1 MTDTQA
7 GSPGKRT
14 DAMPPPLL
22 VALGLVFWGWATG
35 LLLPALLLALVV
47 ESPRYLKARWLFEV
61 KDFERVADLCSVA
74 FLMLMAW
81 QWFGSRNGPAGMIV
95 VLSWLPFIFFG
106 ILLMQRFD
114 VRGQTPLSALFWSM
128 RRRAA
133 NVPARSLPFDYPFF
147 SLCLISAACANE
159 RAVWFFLGLAL
170 LAGYALYPLRAAGRR
185 FGVWGVALGVSLALA
200 YGVQLGILRAQEQV
214 ESLVMEYL
222 RDHVFGRTDPFRAH
236 TSIGDVGRLKLSD
249 RILFRVGGVDKAPLK
264 LRDGTFNVF
273 AQDSWF
279 APGSRFREV
288 APEGLSSWVLGP
300 GAGPAL
306 ELSAWLSR
314 GRAVLP
320 LPLGAYRLDG
330 LNVGRVE
337 ANTLGAVRVS
347 EGPDLVLFSARVDD
361 ARERDAAPQAVDLT
375 VPKRVEPVLM
385 QVLAEAGMA
394 GAAPELAPRKLV
406 DFFQQRF
413 AYTTKLES
421 ADGGRRSLERFLLDD
436 RRGHCE
442 YFASAATLLLRAAGI
457 PARYATGYVVEEWS
471 PLERQF
477 VVRARHAHAWTLA
490 WIDGRWR
497 EVDGTPA
504 GWLAMEQEA
513 EPAWRP
519 AADFFSW
526 LGFRFERWRATGDDS
541 DQGLSPLWL
550 LAIVPLAGWV
560 AWRVTRRKR
569 VAVAPGLSKGA
580 DVTAPRSPIEPLLQ
594 CLEALGFRR
603 SPTETVRRWLTS
615 LPLHADTSRLVATVA
630 QDYAR
635 WRFDPRGLAP
645 AVEASL
651 REHAAEL
658 AARLERESMA
668 PPPVV
673 TDQTNQRHGAD
684 PS

>member
-1 MTDTQA
+1 MTDTPA
-7 GSPGKRT
+7 SLARNRIET
-14 DAMPPPLL
+14 TPPPLL

-35 LLLPALLLALVV
+35 LLLPALLLALVA
-47 ESPRYLKARWLFEV
+47 ESPRYLKARWGFEA

-81 QWFGSRNGPAGMIV
+81 QWLGSRNGPAGMVV

-106 ILLMQRFD
+106 ILLMQRFN
-114 VRGQTPLSALFWSM
+114 VRGETPLSALFWSM

-147 SLCLISAACANE
+147 SLCLISAACANQ
-159 RAVWFFLGLAL
+159 RAVWFFLGLAV

-200 YGVQLGILRAQEQV
+200 YGLQLGILRAQEQV

-288 APEGLSSWVLGP
+288 APEGLSSWVIGP
-300 GAGPAL
+300 GEGPPL
-306 ELSAWLSR
+306 KLSAWLAR

-320 LPLGAYRLDG
+320 LPPGAYRLDG

-347 EGPDLVLFSARVDD
+347 EGPDLVLFSARLDD
-361 ARERDAAPQAVDLT
+361 AIERDAAPEAADLS
-375 VPKRVEPVLM
+375 VPKRIEPVLM

-394 GAAPELAPRKLV
+394 GVAPEAAPRKLV
-406 DFFQQRF
+406 DFFQERF

-421 ADGGRRSLERFLLDD
+421 ADGGRRTLERFLLDD

-442 YFASAATLLLRAAGI
+442 YFASAATLLLRAAGV

-497 EVDGTPA
+497 EVDATPT
-504 GWLAMEQEA
+504 GWIALEQEA
-513 EPAWRP
+513 ESAWRP
-519 AADFFSW
+519 AADLFSW
-526 LGFRFERWRATGDDS
+526 LGFRFERWRASGDDA

-569 VAVAPGLSKGA
+569 VAVASAVSTDA
-580 DVTAPRSPIEPLLQ
+580 DVAAPRSPIEPLLQ
-594 CLEALGFRR
+594 SLEAQGFRR
-603 SPTETVRRWLTS
+603 SPTETVRRWLMS
-615 LPLHADTSRLVATVA
+615 LPLPADTSRLVAAVA
-630 QDYAR
+630 HDYAR
-635 WRFDPRGLAP
+635 WRFDPAGLPP
-645 AVEASL
+645 ASEASL
-651 REHAAEL
+651 RFRAAEL
-658 AARLERESMA
+658 ATRLERESMA
-668 PPPVV
+668 SPPIVIDPK
-673 TDQTNQRHGAD
+673 NQRHGAD
-684 PS
+684 AS